1 MELTFY
7 IASGVAVL
15 STLLM
20 LTRMN
25 VVHALLY
32 LIVSLLGVAVVFY
45 VLGAP
50 FVAALEAI
58 VYAGAIMVLFL
69 FVVMM
74 LNLGKHAADTEK
86 QWLTPGIWICPV
98 LLAGILI
105 IEVAYLSRGN
115 TLDLVARE
123 LGPKEVAMALFGP
136 YVIGVELS
144 SMLLLAGLVGA
155 YHLGYRKTEK
165 PEIQHDAN
173 SHERRADASGDLILA
188 GTDQSARTP

>member
-7 IASGVAVL
+7 IASAVAVL

-20 LTRMN
+20 LTRLN

-32 LIVSLLGVAVVFY
+32 LIVSLLSVAVVFY

-74 LNLGKHAADTEK
+74 LNLGKHGADEEK
-86 QWLTPGIWICPV
+86 QWLTPGIWTGPV
-98 LLAGILI
+98 FLAGVLI
-105 IEVAYLSRGN
+105 IEVVYLARGN
-115 TLDLVARE
+115 VAG
-123 LGPKEVAMALFGP
+123 LGAGAVGPKEVAIALFGP

-173 SHERRADASGDLILA
+173 SHERRADASGDLVLA

>member
-7 IASGVAVL
+7 IAGGVAVL

-20 LTRMN
+20 LTRLN

-45 VLGAP
+45 TLGAP

-86 QWLTPGIWICPV
+86 LWLTPGIWTGPV
-98 LLAGILI
+98 LLAGVLI
-105 IEVAYLSRGN
+105 IEVVYLSRGN
-115 TLDLVARE
+115 TADLVDGA
-123 LGPKEVAMALFGP
+123 LGPKEVAIALFGP

-155 YHLGYRKTEK
+155 YHLGFRKPQK
-165 PEIQHDAN
+165 QEIQHDAN
-173 SHERRADASGDLILA
+173 THERRTDARGDLVLA
-188 GTDQSARTP
+188 GTDQS